1 MSKKIILFT
10 ILCLSLP
17 AVAFAQISVDPND
30 SATFGLGSADLETT
44 VINIVQWVLGLLGL
58 IAIIMIIASVI
69 IGATAKEEE
78 RAEKA
83 KKALI
88 GSIVGLVIILVAWA
102 IVTFVIGSATE
113 LTA

>member
-1 MSKKIILFT
+1 MKKKLFYLILM
-10 ILCLSLP
+10 CMAMP
-17 AVAFAQISVDPND
+17 AVVYAQISVDPND

-44 VINIVQWVLGLLGL
+44 VINIVQWILGLLGI
-58 IAIIMIIASVI
+58 IAVIMIIASVI

-88 GSIVGLVIILVAWA
+88 GSIVGLVIILIAWS